1 MNGYFEAVAD
11 YYLATPP
18 DQLEDTAADQAR
30 RCLKD
35 TVGCMLAAGDV
46 CRRELNFIRSL
57 GSGGGCTV
65 AGQDYSLPPAPAAF
79 SNGLLA
85 AALELDDATS
95 IGVSVHPGCCV
106 IPAALAAS
114 QIHNSSGGELIRA
127 ICFGYELCNRLG
139 LLATEWIRELGL
151 FGPGVIAA
159 PCAAAVSGLLMG
171 LDREKLRNAFSIS
184 LSMSPLCPFSAFT
197 DGADS
202 KSFYSA
208 WGVYLGMLSSE
219 LAAEGFTGPA
229 HILDGECSLKSIFSG
244 ERGLDV
250 PPGSGGYSHAVVFKD
265 YSACLSVHAA
275 MTAISNLKERE
286 SFSPAQIMDVS
297 IRTYPYACAISGLVK
312 DLNPISARVSLPF
325 TAAVM
330 LTEGVLSPEA
340 FKQES
345 LRRQDYLS
353 LSEKVH
359 VQQGNEYGSGAFSK
373 RGCCISVRLNDG
385 RQIQE
390 TVDCAKWG
398 VDSPPSDSDLDEK
411 FLRITAQNIKKER
424 AEALLNMLSTV
435 PELEDLSSL
444 FTLIAKE
451 AR

>member
-1 MNGYFEAVAD
+1 MNDYFEAVAD
-11 YYLATPP
+11 YYLSTPQN
-18 DQLEDTAADQAR
+18 QLEDTAVNQAR

-35 TVGCMLAAGDV
+35 TVGCMLAAGDF
-46 CRRELNFIRSL
+46 CRRELKFIRSL
-57 GSGGGCTV
+57 GSGGSCTV
-65 AGQDYSLPPAPAAF
+65 VGQDYTLPPALAAF

-85 AALELDDATS
+85 SALELDDATS
-95 IGVSVHPGCCV
+95 IGASVHPGCCV

-114 QIHNSSGGELIRA
+114 QIHKRSGGELIRA

-139 LLATEWIRELGL
+139 LLATERIRELGL

-202 KSFYSA
+202 KNFYSA

-219 LAAEGFTGPA
+219 LAAEGFTGPE
-229 HILDGECSLKSIFSG
+229 HIIEGEYSLKSIFSG
-244 ERGLDV
+244 EKGLDV
-250 PPGSGGYSHAVVFKD
+250 PPGSGGYSHAVIFKD

-275 MTAISNLKERE
+275 MTAISNLKQRE
-286 SFSPAQIMDVS
+286 IFSPEQIIDVT
-297 IRTYPYACAISGLVK
+297 IRTYPYACDISKLVK
-312 DLNPISARVSLPF
+312 DLNSISARVSLPF

-330 LTEGVLSPEA
+330 LKEGVLSPEA

-345 LRRQDYLS
+345 LCRQDYLS
-353 LSEKVH
+353 LSKKVH
-359 VQQGNEYGSGAFSK
+359 VEKGNEYGNGAFSK
-373 RGCCISVRLNDG
+373 RGCCVSIRLNDG

-390 TVDCAKWG
+390 TVECTKWSVG
-398 VDSPPSDSDLDEK
+398 SPPSDSDLDEK
-411 FLRITAQNIKKER
+411 FLRITSRNIKKER
-424 AEALLNMLSTV
+424 AETLLNVISNV
-435 PELEDLSSL
+435 SEYEDLSTL
-444 FTLIAKE
+444 FTLIAK
-451 AR
+451 